1 MHNIYNSIKTKS
13 KPIFDIL
20 LAFAL
25 FLKINSNVPMYAD
38 EFIFKKIQTNF
49 STSYSMKGLLCSP
62 FNDYL
67 PLLFASLPPTASLTP
82 SATSAAAS
90 PTPSTTSPAASPT
103 SLTASPAALPALSTS
118 FETLLLSFL
127 CLHYLLI

>member
-1 MHNIYNSIKTKS
+1 
-13 KPIFDIL
+13 
-20 LAFAL
+20 
-25 FLKINSNVPMYAD
+25 
-38 EFIFKKIQTNF
+38 
-49 STSYSMKGLLCSP
+49 MKGLHSSP

-127 CLHYLLI
+127 FSLFVFTVDSGDGEKGLCDLGYRRGQCAGNV